1 MVDVFKP
8 GAGVDPVLAQQLLS
22 EGAERAQAIVR
33 DSQGQASGVDMLL
46 SIVPDNVVGAASN
59 NASILALMFFA
70 LMFGVGIVVSK
81 TTPGIEILRRGIE
94 GLFEVS
100 MTLIGRSEE
109 QTSELQSL
117 MRISY
122 AVFCLKNKKTTQ
134 QISTNILN

>member
-1 MVDVFKP
+1 MVGLVLVNVFKP
-8 GAGVDPVLAQQLLS
+8 GVGVDPDLAAEVCS

-46 SIVPDNVVGAASN
+46 SIVPDNVIGAASS

-94 GLFEVS
+94 GLFEE
-100 MTLIGRSEE
+100 IGRASCRE
-109 QTSELQSL
+109 
-117 MRISY
+117 RGCRY
-122 AVFCLKNKKTTQ
+122 G
-134 QISTNILN
+134 